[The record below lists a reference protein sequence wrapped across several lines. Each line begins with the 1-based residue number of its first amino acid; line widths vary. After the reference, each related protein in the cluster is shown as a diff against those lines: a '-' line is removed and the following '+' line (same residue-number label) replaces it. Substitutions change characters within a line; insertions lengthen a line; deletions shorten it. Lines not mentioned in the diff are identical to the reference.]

1 MSLDLYAVDACIQKL
16 RYVSKDMPVESSDL
30 NTITDC
36 LKALSSVL
44 RTVIGGDPFVDELD
58 AILSKI
64 RYVKSGDVIEPDD
77 HNLKVD
83 AIKKARDIL
92 SKMESYYI
100 SQLNALIKQLDYI
113 LNVLQP
119 WSNLVFGYGTTDW
132 FGGLYTPTISFVQVA
147 PFKTSY
153 LVDMP
158 TSGTSEYSELS
169 IDYLTGLQV
178 SISEGV

>member
-1 MSLDLYAVDACIQKL
+1 
-16 RYVSKDMPVESSDL
+16 MPVESSDL
-30 NTITDC
+30 NDVTDC

-44 RTVIGGDPFVDELD
+44 RVAMGGDPLVDDLD
-58 AILSKI
+58 AILSRI
-64 RYVKSGDVIEPDD
+64 RYVRAGDVIEPDD

-100 SQLNALIKQLDYI
+100 SQLNALISQLNYI

-132 FGGLYTPTISFVQVA
+132 FGDLYTPTISFVQVSPFYTLALLDA
-147 PFKTSY
+147 PIYGS
-153 LVDMP
+153 
-158 TSGTSEYSELS
+158 SAYSELA
-169 IDYLTGLQV
+169 IDYLTTK
-178 SISEGV
+178 EYA

>member
-1 MSLDLYAVDACIQKL
+1 MSLDLSSIDVCIQKL
-16 RYVSKDMPVESSDL
+16 RYVSSDTEVLSSDL
-30 NTITDC
+30 NDITDC

-44 RTVIGGDPFVDELD
+44 RVAIGGDPLVDELD
-58 AILSKI
+58 AIIAKM
-64 RYVKSGDVIEPDD
+64 RYVRSGDVVEPDD

-83 AIKKARDIL
+83 AIRKARDIL
-92 SKMESYYI
+92 SNMESYYI
-100 SQLNALIKQLDYI
+100 SQLNALISLLNYI

-119 WSNLVFGYGTTDW
+119 WINLVFGYGTTDW
-132 FGGLYTPTISFVQVA
+132 LGNLYTPTISFVQVL

-158 TSGTSEYSELS
+158 TSGTSAYSELS